1 MSRHSTGYAG
11 GLDMTQEE
19 TTSTD
24 GAMFITT
31 PPLCSV
37 SSWCN
42 VQETTKITIESV
54 SFVNV
59 STVHHYIPK
68 FVCFIITFKKLV
80 YNYPN

>member
-1 MSRHSTGYAG
+1 MIPAFHSDEKRSITRAVLILDLKAELRMSRHSAGHAG

-37 SSWCN
+37 PSWCN
-42 VQETTKITIESV
+42 VQETI
-54 SFVNV
+54 
-59 STVHHYIPK
+59 
-68 FVCFIITFKKLV
+68 
-80 YNYPN
+80 